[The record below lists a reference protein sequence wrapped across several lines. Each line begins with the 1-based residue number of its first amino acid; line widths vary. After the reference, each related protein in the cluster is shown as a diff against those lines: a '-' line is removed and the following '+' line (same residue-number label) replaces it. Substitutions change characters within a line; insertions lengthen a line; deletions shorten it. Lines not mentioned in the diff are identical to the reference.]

1 MSTIKSDT
9 ENLIFDAVG
18 ASSEIRLYL
27 DGTQT
32 VTLDSSGNFGIGTS
46 SPSAVLDV
54 NGTAK
59 VTALNIN
66 GTALSASAT
75 ELSLLNGI
83 TGIADEDDM
92 SSDSATQLATQQS
105 IKAYVDTSITN
116 LIGGAPGALDT
127 LNELAAAINDDADV
141 YSTLTTSIASKIGDV
156 VDDTTPQLGGTLDAN
171 GNSIDMGTN
180 TITDTKVGQ
189 WDTAYG
195 WGNHASAGYLTSFTE
210 SNDLSASVTWANVP
224 NANITE
230 SSVTQHESALTITE
244 SQISD
249 LQSYLTSETYSTA
262 NELLTA
268 IKTVDGASS
277 GLDADT
283 LDGNEATAFAT
294 AAQGSTADSALQD
307 ITGESIESLSDVN
320 SMTPSDG
327 QLLTWDNANSRWDAA
342 DAPVSLPSQ
351 TGNNGYY
358 LTTDG
363 SSASWA
369 ALSTTFPFYDSSGS
383 ADNISVTNGQFPF
396 YNSSGTQDNIGVS

>member
-230 SSVTQHESALTITE
+230 SSVTQHEAALTITE

>member
-75 ELSLLNGI
+75 ELSLLSGI
-83 TGIADEDDM
+83 TAIADEDDM
-92 SSDSATQLATQQS
+92 SSDSATKLATQQS

-171 GNSIDMGTN
+171 GNIIDMGTN

-195 WGNHASAGYLTSFTE
+195 WGNHASAGYLS
-210 SNDLSASVTWANVP
+210 
-224 NANITE
+224 
-230 SSVTQHESALTITE
+230 
-244 SQISD
+244 
-249 LQSYLTSETYSTA
+249 
-262 NELLTA
+262 
-268 IKTVDGASS
+268 
-277 GLDADT
+277 
-283 LDGNEATAFAT
+283 
-294 AAQGSTADSALQD
+294 D

-320 SMTPSDG
+320 AMTPSDG

-351 TGNNGYY
+351 TGNSGYY

>member
-351 TGNNGYY
+351 TGNDGYY

>member
-195 WGNHASAGYLTSFTE
+195 WGNHASAGYLTS
-210 SNDLSASVTWANVP
+210 
-224 NANITE
+224 
-230 SSVTQHESALTITE
+230 
-244 SQISD
+244 
-249 LQSYLTSETYSTA
+249 ETYSTA